1 MKSSSNGNIAGKHR
15 PNVISDKQQIRCLI
29 NPVRQNVF
37 DAIKGL
43 KSASATQIGKQL
55 GSPADVV
62 NYHLRKLGDVGLI
75 TQFDI
80 RGKGRNAERVFKITN
95 PKAKVL
101 FDPNDPDNVELLNKA
116 VQSLLALSQKDFS
129 KAFTP
134 EKAVTTGANRNLRA
148 SRITAWLTKHEWEKV
163 NRLIEELS
171 ETLALGAVDPSGDAE
186 LYAVTI
192 VTAPIAVQPT
202 KRRRQ
207 A

>member
-1 MKSSSNGNIAGKHR
+1 MKSSANRKIAAKHR

-55 GSPADVV
+55 GSPADVI
-62 NYHLRKLGDVGLI
+62 NYHLKKLGDVGLI

-80 RGKGRNAERVFKITN
+80 RGKGRNAERVFKITD

-148 SRITAWLTKHEWEKV
+148 SRITAWLTKHDWEKV

-171 ETLALGAVDPSGDAE
+171 ETLALGAVDPPGDAE